1 VHRHEVGSPQP
12 QGSSL
17 LPELCCLE
25 PSSLNRPHPPHS
37 WAHRIFTAWRLIR
50 DAFAV
55 RERLGDPRVVP
66 GFRYPFC
73 PGIPSSPTPGS
84 SIIVSSS
91 AAMSTRPSPRVD
103 RLGTPKTPA
112 IRFTRAMTFVA
123 SWFTHLLRS
132 ASLLAPCTDLTGY
145 PASGAFTSG
154 LSAGWSPFPLQD
166 ITTTATGL
174 LCWRDSHPL
183 EWQLASLHLL
193 LHRDGLAPSTPCR
206 SPGALRKTP
215 YRVDCNSSMPCRCAV
230 WVRSTI
236 SARPPPFLPR
246 RWPPISPAAS
256 LSVMVDQISPARA
269 DAEGADEA

>member
-193 LHRDGLAPSTPCR
+193 LHRDGLAPSTPSLPVSR
-206 SPGALRKTP
+206 RTPVFPRKQTRQATAGMSQMCPVGDIPSLAWCGSGPPTEAAPTP
-215 YRVDCNSSMPCRCAV
+215 RHSNH
-230 WVRSTI
+230 
-236 SARPPPFLPR
+236 
-246 RWPPISPAAS
+246 PA
-256 LSVMVDQISPARA
+256 
-269 DAEGADEA
+269 